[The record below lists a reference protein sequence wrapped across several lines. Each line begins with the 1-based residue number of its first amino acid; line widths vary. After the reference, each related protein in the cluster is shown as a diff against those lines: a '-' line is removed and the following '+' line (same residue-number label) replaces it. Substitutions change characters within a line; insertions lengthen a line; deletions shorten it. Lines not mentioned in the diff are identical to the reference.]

1 MIKVNKKISVL
12 FLSMTVFSCCLTAAH
27 TQVGAAEQVI
37 DRIAAIVGTTTI
49 SLRELMATV
58 NRLKQNLA
66 RQKAK
71 VPDDAV
77 LIPSVLEEL
86 IVKKLQ
92 LLEAEKL
99 GIAVDENTLDQT
111 MTQIAKNN
119 QLTLAEMKTQIEQDG
134 GVYAEVRE
142 SVREEMIINQLKQR
156 EVVDRVEVPESTIE
170 KALAEVN
177 ADTRFRFSYLRVV
190 LPEETA
196 ERDSIR
202 QWFADL
208 RTKLLLQD
216 NFDTMAPEVA
226 AREGVRY
233 KSMKARTLAELPSSL
248 RNQALSMEV
257 GDITPVIRTGKAL
270 YLFYLDSKR
279 GTNIPEVTETQYHIR
294 HILIRTDAMNTEKQ
308 VARKLWLIKKRLEKG
323 GSFEALAKKYS
334 QDPGSSFKGG
344 ELGWIPTTG
353 LVKEFAQQVENA
365 ERGKIVGPF
374 ATDFGLH
381 LLQVLGER
389 EHDISS
395 RVQRQNII
403 AQLRQ
408 KESASAMREW
418 LLRLRENQH
427 IDIRL

>member
-1 MIKVNKKISVL
+1 MAL
-12 FLSMTVFSCCLTAAH
+12 FSCCLTAAH
-27 TQVGAAEQVI
+27 TQLGAAEQVI

-49 SLRELMATV
+49 SLRELMTAV
-58 NRLKQNLA
+58 NQLKQNLA
-66 RQKAK
+66 RQEAE

-111 MTQIAKNN
+111 LTQIAKNN
-119 QLTLAEMKTQIEQDG
+119 QLTLAEMKAQIEQDG

-142 SVREEMIINQLKQR
+142 SIRAEMIISQLKQR
-156 EVVDRVEVPESTIE
+156 AVIEQVEISESTIQ
-170 KALAEVN
+170 KALAEAN
-177 ADTRFRFSYLRVV
+177 AATQFRFSYLRAV
-190 LPEETA
+190 LPTEAA
-196 ERDSIR
+196 ERDSFR

-208 RTKLLLQD
+208 RAKLLLQD
-216 NFDTMAPEVA
+216 NFDALAPKVA
-226 AREGVRY
+226 ARKGISY
-233 KSMKARTLAELPSSL
+233 KSLKARTLAKLPRSL
-248 RNQALSMEV
+248 QEQALSMEI

-270 YLFYLDSKR
+270 YLFHLDSKR
-279 GTNIPEVTETQYHIR
+279 GANLPKMTETQYHIR
-294 HILIRTDAMNTEKQ
+294 HILMRTDAMNTKKQ
-308 VARKLWLIKKRLEKG
+308 VEKKLWAIKKRLEKG

-344 ELGWIPTTG
+344 DLGWIPTMG
-353 LVKEFAQQVENA
+353 LVKEFARQVENA
-365 ERGKIVGPF
+365 EHGKIVGPF

-381 LLQVLGER
+381 LLQVQGKR

-408 KESASAMREW
+408 KESNSALREW